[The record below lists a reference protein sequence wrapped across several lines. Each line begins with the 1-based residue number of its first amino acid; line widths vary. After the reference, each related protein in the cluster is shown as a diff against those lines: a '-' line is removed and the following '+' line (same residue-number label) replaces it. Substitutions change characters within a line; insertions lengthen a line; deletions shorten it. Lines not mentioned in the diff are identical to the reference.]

1 MKVVAI
7 KDSRTGKYYAGCN
20 KSPAQTLLGA
30 QLYKSK
36 ATAENVIN
44 KSVNF
49 HLHGGGEPEI
59 VDVVLEEDRN
69 NLER

>member
-20 KSPAQTLLGA
+20 KSHAHTLLGA

-36 ATAENVIN
+36 TTAENVIA
-44 KSVNF
+44 KSINF
-49 HLHGGGEPEI
+49 DIREPEI
-59 VDVVLEEDRN
+59 VDVVLKEEND
-69 NLER
+69 L

>member
-20 KSPAQTLLGA
+20 KSHAQTLLGA

-36 ATAENVIN
+36 ATAEKVIE

-49 HLHGGGEPEI
+49 DIREPEI
-59 VDVVLEEDRN
+59 VSVTLEEDEMSR
-69 NLER
+69 

>member
-20 KSPAQTLLGA
+20 KSPAQTLLGT

-36 ATAENVIN
+36 ATAENVIE

-49 HLHGGGEPEI
+49 HIREPEI
-59 VDVVLEEDRN
+59 VDVTLEEDEMSR
-69 NLER
+69 